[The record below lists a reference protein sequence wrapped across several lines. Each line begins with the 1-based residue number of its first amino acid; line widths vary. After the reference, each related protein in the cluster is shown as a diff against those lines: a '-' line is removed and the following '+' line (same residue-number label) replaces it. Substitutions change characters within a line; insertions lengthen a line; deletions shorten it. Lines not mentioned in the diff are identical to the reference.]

1 MSRIAQ
7 RSANGGRVAAPA
19 DLGTF
24 DSATAASSAAHWI
37 VTRESGARYD
47 QDLDCVRDNRR
58 KTARIADQLAE
69 VIRSRGLEADAFN
82 LKPSSGVS
90 VDGYDAVVVGGSIH
104 MGKHQE
110 DVVEFVGKNRSELDR
125 LPSAFFSVSLAA
137 NGDLANAEA
146 YVENFAQQAG
156 WRPTKVG
163 LFSGALL
170 YRQYGF
176 IKRYMMKRIVRD
188 KPGMS
193 TDTSRDY
200 VYTDWDQVRRFAEDF
215 VERLVPEGTTK
226 ITS

>member
-1 MSRIAQ
+1 MTKILIAYETTDGQ
-7 RSANGGRVAAPA
+7 
-19 DLGTF
+19 
-24 DSATAASSAAHWI
+24 
-37 VTRESGARYD
+37 
-47 QDLDCVRDNRR
+47 
-58 KTARIADQLAE
+58 TARIADRLAD
-69 VIRSRGLEADAFN
+69 VIRSRGLEADALN
-82 LKPSSGVS
+82 LKLSQSVS

-110 DVVEFVGKNRSELDR
+110 DVVEFVRKNRADLDR

-146 YVENFAQQAG
+146 YVENFMQQTG
-156 WRPTKVG
+156 WRASKVG

-176 IKRYMMKRIVRD
+176 LKRYMMKRIVRD

>member
-1 MSRIAQ
+1 MTKILIAY
-7 RSANGGRVAAPA
+7 
-19 DLGTF
+19 GTTEGQ
-24 DSATAASSAAHWI
+24 TA
-37 VTRESGARYD
+37 
-47 QDLDCVRDNRR
+47 Q
-58 KTARIADQLAE
+58 IADHLSE
-69 VIRSRGLEADAFN
+69 LMRSRGLEAHALN
-82 LKPSSGVS
+82 LNSQSVS

-110 DVVEFVGKNRSELDR
+110 DVVEFVRKNRADLER

-146 YVENFAQQAG
+146 YVENFVQQTG
-156 WRPTKVG
+156 WRPSKVG

-176 IKRYMMKRIVRD
+176 LKRYMMKRIVRD

-200 VYTDWDQVRRFAEDF
+200 VYTDWDQVNRFAEDF